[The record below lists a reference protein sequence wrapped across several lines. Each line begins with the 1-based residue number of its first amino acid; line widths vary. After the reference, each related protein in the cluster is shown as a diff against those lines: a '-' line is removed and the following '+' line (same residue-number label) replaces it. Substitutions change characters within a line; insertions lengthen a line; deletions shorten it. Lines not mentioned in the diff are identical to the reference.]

1 MKSSPVRSTVVAAD
15 WIRLATAYRT
25 RAPLHIVDDLLPA
38 ENTDE
43 TGEAPSAPK
52 TEFREALRNCESTE
66 RHDLLAE
73 HVRTLV
79 AESMGLASPQF
90 VDPAA
95 GFFQF
100 GMDSLM
106 SVTLQRALS
115 ESLGQVM
122 PASVVFDY
130 PSVVAL
136 SDYLAT
142 ILPELIEAAEEA
154 DVDDYDDF
162 SEDELLQQLSE
173 RLN

>member
-1 MKSSPVRSTVVAAD
+1 
-15 WIRLATAYRT
+15 
-25 RAPLHIVDDLLPA
+25 
-38 ENTDE
+38 
-43 TGEAPSAPK
+43 
-52 TEFREALRNCESTE
+52 
-66 RHDLLAE
+66 
-73 HVRTLV
+73 
-79 AESMGLASPQF
+79 
-90 VDPAA
+90 
-95 GFFQF
+95 
-100 GMDSLM
+100 M

-130 PSVVAL
+130 PTVVAL